1 MRPRSARVRRGQVI
15 PAGGS
20 WFRRSSQRSRAPVG
34 SPPGAADVQPRDNL
48 VGLVWIGS
56 QVRPRLEEASVLVPF
71 SVTDFIDRAVQVYGD
86 RVGVVDEPDQ
96 PAPSLGEL
104 TYQQVGDLAKRQ
116 AAQLDSLG
124 VDFGDRVAVVSQNSA
139 RLFTSFFGVSGYG
152 RVLVPINFRLRPDEV
167 SYIVEHSGARVLYV
181 DPELDDALND
191 VPSEHRF
198 LLGQDDDLYAS
209 EGSEPKPWEHEENAT
224 ATINYTSGTTA
235 RPKGVQIT
243 HRNIWP
249 NALTFALHA
258 GVTDRD
264 VYLHTLPM
272 FHANGWGMP
281 FAMTGVGVPQV
292 ALRKVDG
299 TEILR
304 RVARHG
310 VTAMC
315 AAPAVVAAVLDA
327 APAWIEDTGT
337 EVPGRGRTRIIVA
350 GAPPPTK
357 TAARVE
363 TELGWEFVQ
372 IYGLTETSPLLT
384 INRSRGEWDD
394 LDPEERAQR
403 LVRAGTPALGVTL
416 RVDDEGEVLAR
427 SNVILDGYWE
437 QPEETAAALRDDW
450 FHTGDGGLLDDDGY
464 LVIRDRKKD
473 VIITGGENV
482 SSIEV
487 EDAIFS
493 HPDVAEVAVIGV
505 PDEKWGETIKALV
518 VKTDGSGL
526 TEQELIDHVKSRLAR
541 YKAPSSVEF
550 RDELARTATGKL
562 QKVKLRAP
570 YWEGRDRQV
579 N

>member
-1 MRPRSARVRRGQVI
+1 MI
-15 PAGGS
+15 
-20 WFRRSSQRSRAPVG
+20 
-34 SPPGAADVQPRDNL
+34 
-48 VGLVWIGS
+48 
-56 QVRPRLEEASVLVPF
+56 VPF
-71 SVTDFIDRAVQVYGD
+71 SVMDFLDRAVAVYAD
-86 RVGVVDEPDQ
+86 RAGIVDEPDQ
-96 PAPSLGEL
+96 PAESLGDVS
-104 TYQQVGDLAKRQ
+104 YSRVAARAAAMAAKHD
-116 AAQLDSLG
+116 QLGLG
-124 VDFGDRVAVVSQNSA
+124 VGDRVAFVSHNSA
-139 RLFTSFFGVSGYG
+139 RLFTAFFGVCGYG
-152 RVLVPINFRLRPDEV
+152 RVLVPVNFRLSFDEV
-167 SYIVEHSGARVLYV
+167 QFIVEHSGSRVVYV
-181 DPELDDALND
+181 DPELKDALAGLKA
-191 VPSEHRF
+191 EHVF
-198 LLGQDDDLYAS
+198 VIGEDDDLFLDGA
-209 EGSEPKPWEHEENAT
+209 EPRAWEPDENAT

-243 HRNIWP
+243 HRNIWT

-281 FAMTGVGVPQV
+281 FAMTGCGVTQV

-299 TEILR
+299 AEILR
-304 RVARHG
+304 RVERYG
-310 VTAMC
+310 VTVMC

-327 APAWIEDTGT
+327 APDWEGEI
-337 EVPGRGRTRIIVA
+337 PGRDRTRIIVA

-357 TAARVE
+357 TVARVE
-363 TELGWEFVQ
+363 AELGWEFIQ

-384 INRSRGEWDD
+384 VNRSRSEWDD
-394 LDPEERAQR
+394 LEPEARAQK
-403 LVRAGTPALGVTL
+403 LVRAGTPAIGVTL
-416 RVDDEGEVLAR
+416 KIDEEGEVLAR
-427 SNVILDGYWE
+427 SNVILEGYWE
-437 QPEETAAALRDDW
+437 QPEETATALRGGW
-450 FHTGDGGLLDDDGY
+450 FHTGDGGVIDDDGY
-464 LVIRDRKKD
+464 LAIQDRKKD

-518 VKTDGSGL
+518 VKAEDSEL
-526 TEQELIDHVKSRLAR
+526 TEQELIDYVKSKVAR

-550 RDELARTATGKL
+550 REMLDRTATGKL
-562 QKVKLRAP
+562 QKFKLRAP